1 MKKSFIFLFILS
13 TFFIY
18 NITAQNI
25 TTLYYTHPN
34 DKNSIAGL
42 QAQLFADKVFEF
54 SNGTIKVLVY
64 PDSQLGTLT
73 EQEQLLKIGL
83 VAFSH
88 NTAASMGTLFEDFSV
103 LDTPFIYRDIQ
114 HLLKVTDP
122 NSEVM
127 QELNKGILK
136 KSNVKVLY
144 SFYFGT
150 RQLTCNSII
159 KKTLDLRGLKIRCIP
174 FPIYKTAVEA
184 MGAHAIPLDWV
195 ATPPA
200 LKAKKID
207 GQENP
212 VNTILSAKLWE
223 SQKYLM
229 LTNHIIPAE
238 IVVMNNKIWNTLSK
252 MQQEAIEKA
261 AKIASEFATK
271 TTIENE
277 AADLSELKQKGMI
290 IIDKNTGLDIDDF
303 KERTKLLIQK
313 RFYKK
318 WKKYYKMIENIK

>member
-73 EQEQLLKIGL
+73 EQEQLLKTGL